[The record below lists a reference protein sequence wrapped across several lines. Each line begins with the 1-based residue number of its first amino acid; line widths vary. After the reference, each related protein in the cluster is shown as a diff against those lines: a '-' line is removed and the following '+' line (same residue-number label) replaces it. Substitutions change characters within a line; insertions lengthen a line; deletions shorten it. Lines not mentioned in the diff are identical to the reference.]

1 MAQTQSR
8 HGAGTAQA
16 RRRHGAGTA
25 QARRR
30 LQRRRLNGAN
40 GPKSK
45 KKIVVPWRL
54 CSSMGLCSSTGVN
67 AVSWGLCSSMD
78 VMQFYEGYV
87 VLWSYVVP
95 WWLCSSMELCSS
107 MDVM

>member
-1 MAQTQSR
+1 MTVLQLAQDRDVWRRYGADTEQAWRR

-78 VMQFYEGYV
+78 VM
-87 VLWSYVVP
+87 
-95 WWLCSSMELCSS
+95 
-107 MDVM
+107 